1 MTVKRSAKSPYL
13 NIDLGGIPIDTK
25 TLAGQWMTF
34 SHMANHYRKLLNV
47 KPRVDTGLAPSGS
60 FHNHTMQSSKSANK
74 MGCVPSKWRNSSTN
88 STRNN
93 NNNSNSMYNSRESM
107 RLLYGSH
114 PDHLNTCSG
123 KTVKEGKSPLKAKT
137 KKQTVQ
143 QYSPHHHQEYQV
155 VFGPSSIRSSTDA
168 FLSDETESL
177 MSNDKPPLAP
187 IGVTEKI
194 RRFLNHI
201 HQLDLTTTSTI
212 AKPKRVTTAPVTC
225 PLKSER
231 PAKVPSGKGRSTP
244 TSGTA
249 NLGATSTI
257 DFRLSRH
264 SKCFLPCEPKSPS
277 KKSTTI
283 TSPAPTKSKKILDKS
298 GSSKKATKV
307 VAGESHSNGYA
318 HQFHSPRMSR
328 KLFTEEDLHIML
340 PEKELCS
347 SSKKPGKSRKRA
359 GSMASI
365 GTICGS
371 DVLTAEDFPISI
383 KDICS
388 TIERA
393 IAPEDDLIH
402 RMSDNHRKSK
412 KVEEHT
418 SSRKPVGKASR
429 HSSGVRISS
438 SMTSLVPSSSK
449 STNANGN
456 GSAQVTNNNKDSSRD
471 SAYGFSSG
479 ESRITTRESTPE
491 KKCREFISNAN
502 SHVDLQD
509 KPCKDL
515 QILEDFHNST
525 TNKSSSSNLHKHHRS
540 SKDHHT
546 KSHNHSKKESPFGK
560 RTRSTYDLRKQQ
572 SSERYITFLAE
583 VTQDIV
589 SKGIYT
595 NKGLKNLFKSHMD
608 QNKELN
614 HDKLSDMMERLRM
627 DLGIPKDDALDK
639 IEFGYGSISSTAKN
653 TFFYTPSTDKVSMSS
668 VTSKMDANANV
679 DTSLPST
686 SSSHPTKIPNVSMP
700 ATTNTTTTTGFFS
713 SGPNTSSNQST
724 TDEGGDVIS
733 GPSSEHDDDNDKNH
747 DNYVDDEDELNF
759 REEEV
764 TQALKLAGLD
774 DGANEEVMEILN
786 I

>member
-1 MTVKRSAKSPYL
+1 MKQSSSTH
-13 NIDLGGIPIDTK
+13 LGGFPIDTK
-25 TLAGQWMTF
+25 TLAGQWVTF

-74 MGCVPSKWRNSSTN
+74 MGCVPSKWRNSTN
-88 STRNN
+88 SNKT
-93 NNNSNSMYNSRESM
+93 NNNSNSMYTSRDSM

-114 PDHLNTCSG
+114 PDHLNTCSAN
-123 KTVKEGKSPLKAKT
+123 TMKECKSPSKAKT
-137 KKQTVQ
+137 KKQTTQ

-177 MSNDKPPLAP
+177 ISNDKPPSEVAP

-201 HQLDLTTTSTI
+201 HQLDLTTPSI
-212 AKPKRVTTAPVTC
+212 AKPKRATTAPVTC

-231 PAKVPSGKGRSTP
+231 PAKVSGGKGHSTP
-244 TSGTA
+244 TSGTV
-249 NLGATSTI
+249 NLATNNSKI

-277 KKSTTI
+277 KKSIVI
-283 TSPAPTKSKKILDKS
+283 TSPALTKKKISDKS
-298 GSSKKATKV
+298 GSSKKANKAV
-307 VAGESHSNGYA
+307 VGEPRSNSYA
-318 HQFHSPRMSR
+318 HHFHSPRMSR
-328 KLFTEEDLHIML
+328 KLFNEEDFRML
-340 PEKELCS
+340 PEKELCG

-359 GSMASI
+359 GSMVSI

-371 DVLTAEDFPISI
+371 DELTPEDFPISI

-388 TIERA
+388 TLERG
-393 IAPEDDLIH
+393 IVPDDDLIL
-402 RMSDNHRKSK
+402 RMSDNHRKPK
-412 KVEEHT
+412 KVEEHI

-429 HSSGVRISS
+429 HGSGIKISS

-449 STNANGN
+449 SNANGN
-456 GSAQVTNNNKDSSRD
+456 GAAQATSNNKDSSRD

-491 KKCREFISNAN
+491 KKCRDFLSNAN

-509 KPCKDL
+509 KPCKDVH
-515 QILEDFHNST
+515 IEDFHKPST
-525 TNKSSSSNLHKHHRS
+525 TNKSSSVNPHKHHRS
-540 SKDHHT
+540 SKDHN
-546 KSHNHSKKESPFGK
+546 KSHSHSKKDSPNGK
-560 RTRSTYDLRKQQ
+560 KTRSTYDLKRD

-639 IEFGYGSISSTAKN
+639 IEFGYGSINNTAKN
-653 TFFYTPSTDKVSMSS
+653 TFFYTPQDDKVPMSP
-668 VTSKMDANANV
+668 VASKMDAHV
-679 DTSLPST
+679 DGSLPST
-686 SSSHPTKIPNVSMP
+686 SSSPPTIIPNGLIP
-700 ATTNTTTTTGFFS
+700 ATTNTTTTTGFSS

-733 GPSSEHDDDNDKNH
+733 GPSSEHDDDNDKHRVN
-747 DNYVDDEDELNF
+747 DVDDDDELNF
-759 REEEV
+759 SEEEV

-774 DGANEEVMEILN
+774 AGATEEVMEILN